1 MESVIVFHIYA
12 ELFYSFDLFFIL
24 SIYFLFFRVLF
35 IEILSDESLQ
45 PDSIK
50 TGYYAIEGSSTYPV
64 DAVVLTLSM

>member
-1 MESVIVFHIYA
+1 MRETL
-12 ELFYSFDLFFIL
+12 LFSIFMPSSFIL

-50 TGYYAIEGSSTYPV
+50 IGYYAIEGSSTYPV
-64 DAVVLTLSM
+64 DAVVLTLLVQ

>member
-1 MESVIVFHIYA
+1 MWKA
-12 ELFYSFDLFFIL
+12 LLFSIFMPSCFIL

-35 IEILSDESLQ
+35 IEILSGESLQ

-64 DAVVLTLSM
+64 DAVVLTLSML

>member
-1 MESVIVFHIYA
+1 MRETLL
-12 ELFYSFDLFFIL
+12 LFPYLCRVL
-24 SIYFLFFRVLF
+24 LFFRVLF

-50 TGYYAIEGSSTYPV
+50 TGYYTIEGSSTYLV